1 MLLQARHAKP
11 PAEAKE
17 YSFAAHAVQLGVEVK
32 KKLLL
37 IALYLRI
44 LRR

>member
-17 YSFAAHAVQLGVEVK
+17 YSFAAHAVQLGVK